1 MACGFGVPRR
11 TVYPVKAP
19 LLHLLVE
26 LPHEAATWSGCIGLK
41 LVNITPGLTSSPRA
55 VHSCS
60 ASKRA
65 GGWVAQKMSSE
76 KSFLRMMLACGSCA
90 SPEIHK

>member
-11 TVYPVKAP
+11 TVYPVQAP

-41 LVNITPGLTSSPRA
+41 VVNLTPGLTSSPRA
-55 VHSCS
+55 VNS
-60 ASKRA
+60 ARKRVK
-65 GGWVAQKMSSE
+65 GWVALKMSSE
-76 KSFLRMMLACGSCA
+76 KC
-90 SPEIHK
+90 